1 MNTGQVLG
9 LLAAVIKRIK
19 KSLLYGGLSNIDF

>member
-9 LLAAVIKRIK
+9 LLAAVIKRK
-19 KSLLYGGLSNIDF
+19 TESLLYGGLSNIDF